1 MIAAVVELNLKRFK
15 TFAVGAWAC
24 ITLMSSFGL
33 LSSSRLGAEL
43 YPAVKPLQRA
53 FVVSDVS
60 KANVSFDIEATRGDP
75 LYHLQCHSAGY
86 TGDPDFD
93 YSGDFECRL
102 SLIGQPNS
110 YSTLLTEDAH
120 QSKDWESRGRFFAAE
135 LQGPCG
141 RIPEFGATRSFK
153 LRNMDLTLGITD
165 QKFMVGGKLSSLTL
179 TVTVRIDPRAQRPI
193 AEIVS
198 LPKTGVPVGCGLRKY
213 FVDYSSLAGNH

>member
-1 MIAAVVELNLKRFK
+1 
-15 TFAVGAWAC
+15 
-24 ITLMSSFGL
+24 MSSAFGL
-33 LSSSRLGAEL
+33 LGSYGLWAQS

-53 FVVSDVS
+53 FMVSDVS
-60 KANVSFDIEATRGDP
+60 KASVLFDIDALGSVP

-110 YSTLLTEDAH
+110 YSSLLTEDAH

-135 LQGPCG
+135 LQGPCA

-153 LRNMDLTLGITD
+153 LRDMDLTMGITD
-165 QKFMVGGKLSSLTL
+165 QKFTVDGKLSSLTL
-179 TVTVRIDPRAQRPI
+179 TVTVRPDPLAQRPI
-193 AEIVS
+193 AEVVP
-198 LPKTGVPVGCGLRKY
+198 LPKTGVPAGCGLRKY